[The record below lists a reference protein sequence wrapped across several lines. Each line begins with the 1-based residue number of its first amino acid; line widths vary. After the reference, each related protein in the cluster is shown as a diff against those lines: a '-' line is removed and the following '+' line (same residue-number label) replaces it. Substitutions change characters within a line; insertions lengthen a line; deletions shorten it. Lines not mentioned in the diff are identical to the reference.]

1 MVGSRVSVPR
11 SRRVRWTWVLVLLL
25 VAAIAAYAVLMRQSA
40 PKRGGARGMDM
51 KVPVNVVAIEAG
63 AVDKS
68 LKAIGTVTATGTVI
82 VQPRVDG
89 ELKSIGFVDGQTVRA
104 GDVLAQI
111 DPRTYQIALDQALG
125 QQLQNAAQ
133 LANAQRDLRRYEQL
147 FKQNSIAQ
155 QQVDAQ
161 RAQVQQLQGQAK
173 TDQAAVDNARLQLDY
188 TRITAPIDGRLGLRK
203 VDVGNVVRA
212 SDAAGL
218 ITITR
223 SHPIDVVFAIPQAS
237 LVEVLARQKE
247 GAPLSVAVNGRDGVQ
262 HLASGTL
269 IAIDNQIDV
278 TTGTVQLKARFE
290 NLDDA
295 LFPNQFVNVQLE
307 LGRVEGLLVPVR
319 ALQRGSVGEFVYS
332 VDEQNHVHIVVVATG
347 VSDGQQAQVLS
358 GLQAGQRVVV
368 DGTDR
373 LREGSEVQV
382 MSQGSP
388 S

>member
-1 MVGSRVSVPR
+1 MVGSRVPATR
-11 SRRVRWTWVLVLLL
+11 SRWVRWAWFAVLLL
-25 VAAIAAYAVLMRQSA
+25 VLLAAYVLWGRQTA
-40 PKRGGARGMDM
+40 PVRGGFGGMDV
-51 KVPVNVVAIEAG
+51 KVPVNVVAAQPGE
-63 AVDKS
+63 VSQS
-68 LKAIGTVTATGTVI
+68 LRAIGTVTATGTVI
-82 VQPRVDG
+82 VQARVDG
-89 ELKSIGFVDGQTVRA
+89 ELKSIAFVDGQAVQA

-111 DPRTYQIALDQALG
+111 DPRSYQIALDQALG
-125 QQLQNAAQ
+125 QQMQNAAQ
-133 LANAQRDLRRYEQL
+133 LVNAQRDLKRYEQL

-161 RAQVQQLQGQAK
+161 RAQVQQLLGQAK
-173 TDQAAVDNARLQLDY
+173 TDQAAVDDARLQLSY

-203 VDVGNVVRA
+203 VDVGNMVRA
-212 SDAAGL
+212 SDTAGL

-237 LVEVLARQKE
+237 LQDVLSRQKNASALPVEVT
-247 GAPLSVAVNGRDGVQ
+247 GRDGTQ

-278 TTGTVQLKARFE
+278 ATGTVQLKARFE

-295 LFPNQFVNVQLE
+295 LFPNQFVNVR
-307 LGRVEGLLVPVR
+307 LGLGKAQGLLAPVR
-319 ALQRGSVGEFVYS
+319 ALQRGSVGEFVYRI
-332 VDEQNHVHIVVVATG
+332 DEEQRVHIVPVTTG
-347 VSDGQQAQVLS
+347 ASDGEQAVVLT
-358 GLQAGQRVVV
+358 GLEAGQRVVT

-373 LREGSEVQV
+373 LREGSQVEV

>member
-1 MVGSRVSVPR
+1 MVGSRVPTTR
-11 SRRVRWTWVLVLLL
+11 SRWVRWAW
-25 VAAIAAYAVLMRQSA
+25 VAALVVVLIAVYMVFVQQRA
-40 PKRGGARGMDM
+40 PAQGEFGAQDV
-51 KVPVNVVAIEAG
+51 KVPVNVVAVTSG
-63 AVDKS
+63 TVSKS

-82 VQPRVDG
+82 VQARVDG
-89 ELKSIGFVDGQTVRA
+89 ELESIGFVDGQSVQA

-111 DPRTYQIALDQALG
+111 DPRSYQIALDQALG
-125 QQLQNAAQ
+125 QQMQNAAQ
-133 LANAQRDLRRYEQL
+133 LANAQRDLKRYEQL
-147 FKQNSIAQ
+147 FRQNSIAQ
-155 QQVDAQ
+155 QQMDAQ
-161 RAQVQQLQGQAK
+161 RAQVQQLQGQAR
-173 TDQAAVDNARLQLDY
+173 TDQAAVDNARLQLSY

-237 LVEVLARQKE
+237 LLEVLARQKE
-247 GAPLSVAVNGRDGVQ
+247 AAFLPVEVSGRDGVQ
-262 HLASGTL
+262 HLASGKL

-278 TTGTVQLKARFE
+278 ATGTVQLKARFE

-295 LFPNQFVNVQLE
+295 LFPNQFVNVQLG
-307 LGRVEGLLVPVR
+307 LGDVEGMLVPVR

-332 VDEQNHVHIVVVATG
+332 VDEQKQVHIVVVTTG
-347 VSDGQQAQVLS
+347 VSDGEQAQVLS
-358 GLQAGQRVVV
+358 GLEAGQQVVV

-373 LREGSEVQV
+373 LREGSEVEV